1 MDYQEIMRD
10 IASGLTGENEKD
22 IQYLMEQME
31 KYKDHE
37 FGKEIIRTCG
47 RLISGMLPEEKVNEF
62 ADAFEKDNAEIENE
76 LDDLFSTLQSGDYN
90 LALNKV
96 EKLVE
101 NAEELISAGM
111 YQNDSVSDY
120 FCFINPMQELLYGY
134 RHRDSEKD
142 IRPSNFPF
150 ATIYFFYG
158 NILFELGRYTEANV
172 ALEKAKRW
180 NPMDADIAFEYA
192 ETYKAMGDIETFFD
206 YTIEIFDFAYKSEDL
221 ARCYRN
227 LGYYFIER
235 KLWQEAIACED
246 YSLNFDSNTDAAYG
260 ELFYIEQTTHLEIKP
275 APIETMKKF
284 SRKYGFPL
292 EPNED
297 VVGLAI
303 AYGRNSAENG
313 NDEFAKYFLNI
324 AYDLTHF
331 DEVKQLLDELER
343 KDIESKTE
351 TLSDVLCSSNNFIIP
366 AYQRPY
372 EWGEKE
378 INGLTNTIY
387 AKFCDYLENEENAQF
402 LLFGILQFGKSENHS
417 LSIIDGHQR
426 ITTFYILKS
435 ILAEKL
441 GKENNLPKVINQIN
455 NVDIV
460 NVINDKSTNYGKN
473 KELLDKFVSGIEK
486 ENLESFKGFID
497 KKILFVSIFVSETAS
512 ISTLLEIFDSINTTG
527 LKLDVKDIFKIKFCD
542 YICKNNNDK
551 NSTLKKINDAYQ
563 RVNSL
568 KENYSV
574 DENVLLDTFR
584 FYLISKINKSGD
596 FLRMSNNKFFFD
608 EKGFFNSPLPEE
620 LVDVDLLKVFQD
632 ISDCIFETQN
642 YLMNN
647 RDKNSGDLMKGC
659 SRELLGISGYG
670 NLKNMYF
677 YLVFIQ
683 WINDKKIN
691 ETIIENAEQLTEL
704 LWQYCSLYSASYS
717 RIVYRVFTNI
727 KDIYFCENSNLCDNI
742 EGVKDGLVKTLEK
755 ENFDFAGFKSV
766 LDKSV
771 FDNRMKNLFLS
782 LSYIDDCHS
791 HIETPYNVKN
801 AIFYSSNQESKKSL
815 DIEHILSHSL
825 YSDNEYVDSLGN
837 LMFLERTINRQL
849 GAKTKN
855 LNEVNKQK
863 DIEIKLDFYKKST
876 LQSVGNFLSN
886 YDKNHNIENYIA
898 DRNIAKTE
906 FLKNLYGDFYTVI
919 DKKS

>member
-1 MDYQEIMRD
+1 M
-10 IASGLTGENEKD
+10 S
-22 IQYLMEQME
+22 
-31 KYKDHE
+31 
-37 FGKEIIRTCG
+37 
-47 RLISGMLPEEKVNEF
+47 
-62 ADAFEKDNAEIENE
+62 DN
-76 LDDLFSTLQSGDYN
+76 
-90 LALNKV
+90 NK
-96 EKLVE
+96 K
-101 NAEELISAGM
+101 NK
-111 YQNDSVSDY
+111 
-120 FCFINPMQELLYGY
+120 FI
-134 RHRDSEKD
+134 K
-142 IRPSNFPF
+142 
-150 ATIYFFYG
+150 
-158 NILFELGRYTEANV
+158 
-172 ALEKAKRW
+172 
-180 NPMDADIAFEYA
+180 
-192 ETYKAMGDIETFFD
+192 
-206 YTIEIFDFAYKSEDL
+206 
-221 ARCYRN
+221 
-227 LGYYFIER
+227 
-235 KLWQEAIACED
+235 
-246 YSLNFDSNTDAAYG
+246 
-260 ELFYIEQTTHLEIKP
+260 
-275 APIETMKKF
+275 
-284 SRKYGFPL
+284 
-292 EPNED
+292 
-297 VVGLAI
+297 
-303 AYGRNSAENG
+303 
-313 NDEFAKYFLNI
+313 
-324 AYDLTHF
+324 
-331 DEVKQLLDELER
+331 
-343 KDIESKTE
+343 SKTE
-351 TLSDVLCSSNNFIIP
+351 TLADVLCSSKNFIIP

-378 INGLTNTIY
+378 INELTNTIY
-387 AKFCDYLENEENAQF
+387 AKFCDYLENEENVQF
-402 LLFGILQFGKSENHS
+402 LMFGILQFGKIENHS

-441 GKENNLPKVINQIN
+441 GEENNLPKVMNQIN
-455 NVDIV
+455 NADIV
-460 NVINDKSTNYGKN
+460 NAINDKSTNYGKN

-542 YICKNNNDK
+542 YICKNSSDK

-563 RVNSL
+563 QVNSL

-584 FYLISKINKSGD
+584 FYLISKTNKSGD
-596 FLRMSNNKFFFD
+596 CLRMSNNKFFFD
-608 EKGFFNSPLPEE
+608 EKGFFNSPLPEK
-620 LVDVDLLKVFQD
+620 LNNVDLLKVFQD
-632 ISDCIFETQN
+632 ISDCIVETQN

-727 KDIYFCENSNLCDNI
+727 KDIYFCKNSNPCNNI
-742 EGVKDGLVKTLEK
+742 EGVKDGLIKTLEK
-755 ENFDFAGFKSV
+755 ENFDFVGFKNV

-771 FDNRMKNLFLS
+771 FDNRTKNLFLS
-782 LSYIDDCHS
+782 LSYIDDCKS
-791 HIETPYNVKN
+791 TNETIYNVKN
-801 AIFYSSNQESKKSL
+801 AIFYSSNQEPKKAL

-863 DIEIKLDFYKKST
+863 DIETKLEFYKKST
-876 LQSVGNFLSN
+876 LQSVENFLNN
-886 YDKNHNIENYIA
+886 YDKNYNIEDYIA

-919 DKKS
+919 EKKSYIKVK

>member
-1 MDYQEIMRD
+1 M
-10 IASGLTGENEKD
+10 
-22 IQYLMEQME
+22 
-31 KYKDHE
+31 
-37 FGKEIIRTCG
+37 
-47 RLISGMLPEEKVNEF
+47 
-62 ADAFEKDNAEIENE
+62 
-76 LDDLFSTLQSGDYN
+76 
-90 LALNKV
+90 
-96 EKLVE
+96 
-101 NAEELISAGM
+101 
-111 YQNDSVSDY
+111 
-120 FCFINPMQELLYGY
+120 
-134 RHRDSEKD
+134 
-142 IRPSNFPF
+142 
-150 ATIYFFYG
+150 
-158 NILFELGRYTEANV
+158 
-172 ALEKAKRW
+172 
-180 NPMDADIAFEYA
+180 
-192 ETYKAMGDIETFFD
+192 
-206 YTIEIFDFAYKSEDL
+206 
-221 ARCYRN
+221 
-227 LGYYFIER
+227 
-235 KLWQEAIACED
+235 
-246 YSLNFDSNTDAAYG
+246 
-260 ELFYIEQTTHLEIKP
+260 
-275 APIETMKKF
+275 
-284 SRKYGFPL
+284 
-292 EPNED
+292 
-297 VVGLAI
+297 
-303 AYGRNSAENG
+303 
-313 NDEFAKYFLNI
+313 
-324 AYDLTHF
+324 
-331 DEVKQLLDELER
+331 KQLLDELER

-402 LLFGILQFGKSENHS
+402 LMFGILQFGKSENHS

-460 NVINDKSTNYGKN
+460 NAINDKSTNYGKN

-542 YICKNNNDK
+542 YICKNSSDK

-563 RVNSL
+563 QVNSL

-584 FYLISKINKSGD
+584 FYLISKTNKSGD
-596 FLRMSNNKFFFD
+596 CLRMSNNKFFFD
-608 EKGFFNSPLPEE
+608 EKGFFNSPLPEK
-620 LVDVDLLKVFQD
+620 LNNVDLLKVFQD
-632 ISDCIFETQN
+632 ISDCIVETQN

-727 KDIYFCENSNLCDNI
+727 KDIYFCKNSNPCNNI
-742 EGVKDGLVKTLEK
+742 EGVKDGLIKTLEK
-755 ENFDFAGFKSV
+755 ENFDFVGFKNV

-771 FDNRMKNLFLS
+771 FDNRTKNLFLS
-782 LSYIDDCHS
+782 LSYIDDCKS
-791 HIETPYNVKN
+791 TNETIYNVKN
-801 AIFYSSNQESKKSL
+801 AIFYSSNQEPKKAL

-863 DIEIKLDFYKKST
+863 DIETKLEFYKKST
-876 LQSVGNFLSN
+876 LQSVENFLNN
-886 YDKNHNIENYIA
+886 YDKNYNIEDYIA

-919 DKKS
+919 EKKSYIKVK

>member
-1 MDYQEIMRD
+1 MSD
-10 IASGLTGENEKD
+10 NN
-22 IQYLMEQME
+22 
-31 KYKDHE
+31 
-37 FGKEIIRTCG
+37 
-47 RLISGMLPEEKVNEF
+47 KVNNQF
-62 ADAFEKDNAEIENE
+62 
-76 LDDLFSTLQSGDYN
+76 
-90 LALNKV
+90 
-96 EKLVE
+96 
-101 NAEELISAGM
+101 
-111 YQNDSVSDY
+111 
-120 FCFINPMQELLYGY
+120 
-134 RHRDSEKD
+134 
-142 IRPSNFPF
+142 
-150 ATIYFFYG
+150 
-158 NILFELGRYTEANV
+158 
-172 ALEKAKRW
+172 
-180 NPMDADIAFEYA
+180 
-192 ETYKAMGDIETFFD
+192 
-206 YTIEIFDFAYKSEDL
+206 
-221 ARCYRN
+221 
-227 LGYYFIER
+227 
-235 KLWQEAIACED
+235 
-246 YSLNFDSNTDAAYG
+246 
-260 ELFYIEQTTHLEIKP
+260 
-275 APIETMKKF
+275 
-284 SRKYGFPL
+284 
-292 EPNED
+292 
-297 VVGLAI
+297 
-303 AYGRNSAENG
+303 
-313 NDEFAKYFLNI
+313 
-324 AYDLTHF
+324 
-331 DEVKQLLDELER
+331 
-343 KDIESKTE
+343 IESKTE
-351 TLSDVLCSSNNFIIP
+351 TLADVLCSSKNFIIP

-387 AKFCDYLENEENAQF
+387 AKFCDAKFCDYSENEENAQF
-402 LLFGILQFGKSENHS
+402 LMFGILQFGKSENGS

-441 GKENNLPKVINQIN
+441 GEENNLPKVMNQIN
-455 NVDIV
+455 NADIV
-460 NVINDKSTNYGKN
+460 NVINKKSTNYGKN
-473 KELLDKFVSGIEK
+473 KELLDKFVSGIDK
-486 ENLESFKGFID
+486 KNLKSLQDFIN
-497 KKILFVSIFVSETAS
+497 KKILFVSIFVSEKSS

-542 YICKNNNDK
+542 YICKNSSDK

-563 RVNSL
+563 QVNSL
-568 KENYSV
+568 EENYAI
-574 DENVLLDTFR
+574 DENTLLDTFR
-584 FYLISKINKSGD
+584 FYLISKTNKSGD

-608 EKGFFNSPLPEE
+608 EKGFFNLPLPKE
-620 LVDVDLLKVFQD
+620 LNNVDLLKVFED
-632 ISDCIFETQN
+632 ISACIVETQN

-647 RDKNSGDLMKGC
+647 RDNSSGNLINGC

-683 WINDKKIN
+683 CINGKKIDN
-691 ETIIENAEQLTEL
+691 TVIDNTVIDNAEQLTKL

>member
-10 IASGLTGENEKD
+10 IAGGLTGDKEKD

-37 FGKEIIRTCG
+37 LGKENIRTCG

-90 LALNKV
+90 LALDKV

-206 YTIEIFDFAYKSEDL
+206 YTIEIFNFAYKSEDL

-227 LGYYFIER
+227 LGYYFI
-235 KLWQEAIACED
+235 KKKMWQEAIACED
-246 YSLNFDSNTDAAYG
+246 YSLNFDSNT
-260 ELFYIEQTTHLEIKP
+260 EHLEIKP

-297 VVGLAI
+297 VVRLAI

-343 KDIESKTE
+343 KVIESKTE

-378 INGLTNTIY
+378 INELTNTIY
-387 AKFCDYLENEENAQF
+387 AKFCDYLENEENVQF
-402 LLFGILQFGKSENHS
+402 LMFGILQFGKSENGS

-460 NVINDKSTNYGKN
+460 NAINDKSTNYGKN

-542 YICKNNNDK
+542 YICKNSSDK
-551 NSTLKKINDAYQ
+551 NNTLKKINDAYQ
-563 RVNSL
+563 QVNSL

-574 DENVLLDTFR
+574 DENILLDTFR
-584 FYLISKINKSGD
+584 FYLISKTNKSGD
-596 FLRMSNNKFFFD
+596 CLRMSNNKFFFD
-608 EKGFFNSPLPEE
+608 EKGFFNSPLPEK
-620 LVDVDLLKVFQD
+620 LNNVDLLKVFQD
-632 ISDCIFETQN
+632 ISDCIVETQN

-727 KDIYFCENSNLCDNI
+727 KKIYFCEKRNPYNNI
-742 EGVKDGLVKTLEK
+742 EGVKNSLIKTLEK

-766 LDKSV
+766 LDKSA
-771 FDNRMKNLFLS
+771 FDNRTKNLFVS
-782 LSYIDDCHS
+782 LSYIDDCKS
-791 HIETPYNVKN
+791 TNETIYNVKN

-855 LNEVNKQK
+855 LDEVNKQK
-863 DIEIKLDFYKKST
+863 DIETKLEFYKKST

-886 YDKNHNIENYIA
+886 YDKNHNIEDYIA

>member
-1 MDYQEIMRD
+1 MSD
-10 IASGLTGENEKD
+10 NN
-22 IQYLMEQME
+22 
-31 KYKDHE
+31 
-37 FGKEIIRTCG
+37 
-47 RLISGMLPEEKVNEF
+47 KVNNQF
-62 ADAFEKDNAEIENE
+62 
-76 LDDLFSTLQSGDYN
+76 
-90 LALNKV
+90 
-96 EKLVE
+96 
-101 NAEELISAGM
+101 
-111 YQNDSVSDY
+111 
-120 FCFINPMQELLYGY
+120 
-134 RHRDSEKD
+134 
-142 IRPSNFPF
+142 
-150 ATIYFFYG
+150 
-158 NILFELGRYTEANV
+158 
-172 ALEKAKRW
+172 
-180 NPMDADIAFEYA
+180 
-192 ETYKAMGDIETFFD
+192 
-206 YTIEIFDFAYKSEDL
+206 
-221 ARCYRN
+221 
-227 LGYYFIER
+227 
-235 KLWQEAIACED
+235 
-246 YSLNFDSNTDAAYG
+246 
-260 ELFYIEQTTHLEIKP
+260 
-275 APIETMKKF
+275 
-284 SRKYGFPL
+284 
-292 EPNED
+292 
-297 VVGLAI
+297 
-303 AYGRNSAENG
+303 
-313 NDEFAKYFLNI
+313 
-324 AYDLTHF
+324 
-331 DEVKQLLDELER
+331 
-343 KDIESKTE
+343 IESKTE
-351 TLSDVLCSSNNFIIP
+351 TLVDVLCSSKNFIIP

-378 INGLTNTIY
+378 INELTNTIY
-387 AKFCDYLENEENAQF
+387 AKFCDYLENEENVQF
-402 LLFGILQFGKSENHS
+402 LMFGILQFGKIENGS

-441 GKENNLPKVINQIN
+441 GEENNLPKVMNQIN
-455 NVDIV
+455 NADIV
-460 NVINDKSTNYGKN
+460 NVINKKSTNYGKN

-486 ENLESFKGFID
+486 ENLKSLQDFIN
-497 KKILFVSIFVSETAS
+497 KKILFVSIFVSEKSS

-542 YICKNNNDK
+542 YICKNSSDK

-563 RVNSL
+563 QVNSL
-568 KENYSV
+568 EENYAI
-574 DENVLLDTFR
+574 DENTLLDTFR
-584 FYLISKINKSGD
+584 FYLISKTNKSGD

-608 EKGFFNSPLPEE
+608 EKGFFNSPLPEK
-620 LVDVDLLKVFQD
+620 LNNVDLLKVFQD
-632 ISDCIFETQN
+632 ISACIVETQN

-691 ETIIENAEQLTEL
+691 NTVIDNTEKLTEL

-727 KDIYFCENSNLCDNI
+727 KEIYFSENNNPCNNI
-742 EGVKDGLVKTLEK
+742 EEVKDGLIKTLEK
-755 ENFDFAGFKSV
+755 ENFDFVGFKNV

-771 FDNRMKNLFLS
+771 FDNRTKNLFLS
-782 LSYIDDCHS
+782 LSHIDDCKS
-791 HIETPYNVKN
+791 TNETIYNVKN
-801 AIFYSSNQESKKSL
+801 TIFYSSNQEPKKAL

-863 DIEIKLDFYKKST
+863 DIETKLDFYKKST